1 MNSLQTH
8 RTPSTAL
15 RLALAGLAAAG
26 LAACA
31 SAPVPNEQLAVAEAA
46 VQRANSTGTQE
57 LAAVQL
63 QRASGKLASA
73 REAMGSKDYE
83 RARRLAE
90 QAEADALVA
99 ESHAMSA
106 RSRLAAQESQDAA
119 RVLREELARKS
130 PQ

>member
-31 SAPVPNEQLAVAEAA
+31 SAPVPHEQLAVAEAA

>member
-1 MNSLQTH
+1 MNTLHST
-8 RTPSTAL
+8 RTTSTTL
-15 RLALAGLAAAG
+15 RLALACIAAAG

-46 VQRANSTGTQE
+46 VQRANSTATHE

-119 RVLREELARKS
+119 RVLREELARKA
-130 PQ
+130 PL